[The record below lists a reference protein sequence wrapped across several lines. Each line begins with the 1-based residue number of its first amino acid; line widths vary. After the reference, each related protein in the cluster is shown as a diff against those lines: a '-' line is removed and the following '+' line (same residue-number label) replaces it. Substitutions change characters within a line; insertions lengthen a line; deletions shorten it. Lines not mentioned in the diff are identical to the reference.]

1 MRKRNSIASHF
12 RGVPDGSRPFHKPLA
27 TRALI
32 IVTLTSLVTL
42 RAIAQLDTNL
52 VREIK
57 AWRKGDATPSRLV
70 TFPERKKPASGEC
83 GLRVLGSEVVDYIWQ
98 IEDADLLAALM
109 FDSRAQAHTFR
120 AAVSRLCKLRGV
132 GHIARLLAD
141 KRQTDPL
148 AFTRS
153 ELTNLSHLL
162 RSPYVGIK
170 VARVL
175 PEDMEP
181 EKAESALQALKKD
194 LQAGMS
200 WADAYRKHADLHPD
214 LRARAENPRSTRT
227 LVCYHCDGSVSPDG
241 FDIRTYWTR
250 ESLPLEHLRE
260 LFRAKGGTHIFKGAG
275 GVYLYHIENY
285 YDGRPDGIPGA

>member
-1 MRKRNSIASHF
+1 MPSCKQFAMKRLILVALGCSV
-12 RGVPDGSRPFHKPLA
+12 GFH
-27 TRALI
+27 AL
-32 IVTLTSLVTL
+32 
-42 RAIAQLDTNL
+42 AQLDTNL
-52 VREIK
+52 VRDIK
-57 AWRKGDATPSRLV
+57 AWRKGDAPPARLLR
-70 TFPERKKPASGEC
+70 FPEGKLPTGLEC
-83 GLRVLGSEVVDYIWQ
+83 GLRVLGSEVVDYISR
-98 IEDADLLAALM
+98 IEDADLLAALI
-109 FDSRAQAHTFR
+109 FDRRAQADTFR
-120 AAVSRLCKLRGV
+120 AAVSRLSELKGV
-132 GHIARLLAD
+132 GHLARLLAD
-141 KRQTDPL
+141 KRQTEPA
-148 AFTRS
+148 AFTHS
-153 ELTNLSHLL
+153 ELAVLSQLL

-275 GVYLYHIENY
+275 GVYLYHVENY
-285 YDGRPDGIPGA
+285 YDGQLDGIPGA